1 MVHRL
6 LELRG
11 NLRVEL
17 EGLLGVDKGLVD
29 LVQSLK
35 RLAATEQD
43 LGIVRLLLQCEAAVV
58 HHKSMLTQSSM
69 TGSPV
74 PEIYGY
80 ILIIT
85 WRGSLNGSRN
95 SALDTVN
102 DRQGLI
108 SMNYPP

>member
-6 LELRG
+6 WELRG

-17 EGLLGVDKGLVD
+17 KGLLGVDKSLVD
-29 LVQSLK
+29 LVQFLK
-35 RLAATEQD
+35 RLAASEQD
-43 LGIVRLLLQCEAAVV
+43 FGVIRLLLQCEAAVV

-69 TGSPV
+69 TGSPI
-74 PEIYGY
+74 PKIYRY

-95 SALDTVN
+95 SALS
-102 DRQGLI
+102 RR
-108 SMNYPP
+108 